1 MIPWQRIDTT
11 TIPGSTQQLRLLQR
25 GDEFSI
31 RGEGFELMNSRQHA
45 SEDTLARLACGCL
58 AGRPNISM
66 LIGGLG
72 MGFTLTAAL
81 KELGAD
87 SRVAVAELVPAV
99 VRWNRG
105 PLAGLAGNPLA
116 DGRVTVYE
124 TDIAGMLKS
133 AAVVYDAILFDVD
146 NGPNGLTRQENDWL
160 YGAGGL
166 KEAYTALR
174 LGGVLAVWSAS
185 SDSGFS
191 FHLRRTGFSVEE
203 ILTPVRRSRKGGRHT
218 IWLAFRD

>member
-1 MIPWQRIDTT
+1 
-11 TIPGSTQQLRLLQR
+11 
-25 GDEFSI
+25 
-31 RGEGFELMNSRQHA
+31 
-45 SEDTLARLACGCL
+45 
-58 AGRPNISM
+58 
-66 LIGGLG
+66 
-72 MGFTLTAAL
+72 
-81 KELGAD
+81 
-87 SRVAVAELVPAV
+87 
-99 VRWNRG
+99 
-105 PLAGLAGNPLA
+105 
-116 DGRVTVYE
+116 
-124 TDIAGMLKS
+124 
-133 AAVVYDAILFDVD
+133 VD